1 MGSVPANLSPGVN
14 GSATSGS
21 ATSGPATSGPA
32 SSGPAPGRTRARPGL
47 WAWAAPFLFPT
58 PASMRRVAVAGVVAN
73 AGIIMT
79 GAAVRLSASGLGCPD
94 WPDCTSSS
102 LVAAHTHG
110 DPMVHTYIE
119 FTNRMLTFALMVVA
133 VLVMV
138 TAWRF
143 RPAGTRRRAIVW
155 LAAAQPLGVVAQAVL
170 GGIVVLTNL
179 NPAAVSL
186 HFLLSSAILALAVTL
201 WTRCAE
207 GDGPATRLVRGD
219 LRGLSVAMVPVV
231 ALMLA
236 AGTVVTGTGPLA
248 GLTFVPHT
256 GSRPAYVPRYHL
268 PLEGVTQLHA
278 DIGWVLGTLAVVLA
292 VGLQV
297 AGAPRRVRRLGWLLL
312 GLVGLQGVIG
322 YSQYFSGLP
331 AGLVWVHV
339 SGSVL
344 IWIVALRLM
353 FATRD
358 RGPVLA
364 AGAEPAGARERG
376 RAPDGAC
383 RNLTPRAGPREAAA
397 APAGAGRTRCGPW
410 PSAAAG
416 PAAAART
423 GPGR

>member
-1 MGSVPANLSPGVN
+1 MHTGYRASTMGSVPADLSPD
-14 GSATSGS
+14 A
-21 ATSGPATSGPA
+21 P
-32 SSGPAPGRTRARPGL
+32 GPAPSDAPGP
-47 WAWAAPFLFPT
+47 APSDSRRQPGASRWAAPFVFPT
-58 PASMRRVAVAGVVAN
+58 PTSMRRVAVAGVVAN

-102 LVAAHTHG
+102 LVAAHTSG
-110 DPMVHTYIE
+110 DPMFHTYIE

-179 NPAAVSL
+179 NPAAVSI
-186 HFLLSSAILALAVTL
+186 HFLLSSTILALAVTL
-201 WTRCAE
+201 WSRCAE
-207 GDGPATRLVRGD
+207 GDGPATRLVRVD
-219 LRGLSVAMVPVV
+219 LRVLSVALVPLV

-248 GLTFVPHT
+248 GSTFVPHS
-256 GSRPAYVPRYHL
+256 GAGRAYVPRYHL

-278 DIGWVLGTLAVVLA
+278 DIGWMLGTLAAVLA
-292 VGLQV
+292 VCLQLT
-297 AGAPRRVRRLGWLLL
+297 GAPRRVRRLGWLLL
-312 GLVGLQGVIG
+312 SLVGLQGVIG

-331 AGLVWVHV
+331 AGLVWFHV

-344 IWIVALRLM
+344 IWITALRLM

-358 RGPVLA
+358 RGAVPS
-364 AGAEPAGARERG
+364 
-376 RAPDGAC
+376 
-383 RNLTPRAGPREAAA
+383 TTGPSPTGSATTGS
-397 APAGAGRTRCGPW
+397 APAELGRVGRTLTV
-410 PSAAAG
+410 
-416 PAAAART
+416 PAET
-423 GPGR
+423 

>member
-1 MGSVPANLSPGVN
+1 
-14 GSATSGS
+14 
-21 ATSGPATSGPA
+21 
-32 SSGPAPGRTRARPGL
+32 
-47 WAWAAPFLFPT
+47 
-58 PASMRRVAVAGVVAN
+58 MRRVALAGVVAN

-102 LVAAHTHG
+102 LVAAHTRG

-119 FTNRMLTFALMVVA
+119 FTNRMLTFAVMVVA

-143 RPAGTRRRAIVW
+143 RPAGARRQGLVW

-186 HFLLSSAILALAVTL
+186 HFLLSSTILALAVTL
-201 WTRCAE
+201 WSRCAE
-207 GDGPATRLVRGD
+207 GDRPATRLVRAD
-219 LRGLSVAMVPVV
+219 LRVLSVALVPVV

-248 GLTFVPHT
+248 GSTFVPHA
-256 GSRPAYVPRYHL
+256 GSRPSYVPRYHL

-278 DIGWVLGTLAVVLA
+278 DIGWMLGTLVAVLA
-292 VGLQV
+292 VCLQLT
-297 AGAPRRVRRLGWLLL
+297 GAPRRVRRLGWLVL

-331 AGLVWVHV
+331 AGLVWIHV

-344 IWIVALRLM
+344 IWIAALRLM

-358 RGPVLA
+358 RGPVV
-364 AGAEPAGARERG
+364 PAGDPA
-376 RAPDGAC
+376 DG
-383 RNLTPRAGPREAAA
+383 LGSVGGTVTV
-397 APAGAGRTRCGPW
+397 PAKT
-410 PSAAAG
+410 
-416 PAAAART
+416 
-423 GPGR
+423 

>member
-1 MGSVPANLSPGVN
+1 MGSVPADLSPD
-14 GSATSGS
+14 A
-21 ATSGPATSGPA
+21 
-32 SSGPAPGRTRARPGL
+32 SGPAPADATGPAPSDARRQPGA
-47 WAWAAPFLFPT
+47 WRWAAPFIFPT
-58 PASMRRVAVAGVVAN
+58 PTSMRRVAVAGVVAN

-102 LVAAHTHG
+102 LVAAHTSG
-110 DPMVHTYIE
+110 DPMFHTYIE

-143 RPAGTRRRAIVW
+143 RPAGTRRRGIVW
-155 LAAAQPLGVVAQAVL
+155 LAAAQPLGVVTQAVL

-179 NPAAVSL
+179 NPAAVSI
-186 HFLLSSAILALAVTL
+186 HFLLSSTILALAVTL
-201 WTRCAE
+201 WSRCAE

-219 LRGLSVAMVPVV
+219 LRVLSVALVPLV

-248 GLTFVPHT
+248 GSTFVPHS
-256 GSRPAYVPRYHL
+256 GAGRAYVPRYHL

-278 DIGWVLGTLAVVLA
+278 DIGWMLGTLVAVLA
-292 VGLQV
+292 VCLQLT
-297 AGAPRRVRRLGWLLL
+297 GAPRRVRRLGWLLL

-331 AGLVWVHV
+331 AGLVWFHV

-344 IWIVALRLM
+344 IWITALRLM

-358 RGPVLA
+358 RGAV
-364 AGAEPAGARERG
+364 PA
-376 RAPDGAC
+376 
-383 RNLTPRAGPREAAA
+383 TTGPSTTGPSTTGS
-397 APAGAGRTRCGPW
+397 APAELGRVGRTLTV
-410 PSAAAG
+410 
-416 PAAAART
+416 PAET
-423 GPGR
+423 

>member
-1 MGSVPANLSPGVN
+1 MGSVPADLTPDVTGPATT
-14 GSATSGS
+14 GSATAGPATNASATTGPAITGS
-21 ATSGPATSGPA
+21 ATT
-32 SSGPAPGRTRARPGL
+32 GPAPVRTRARRRV

-58 PASMRRVAVAGVVAN
+58 PTSMRRVALAGVVAN

-102 LVAAHTHG
+102 LVAAHTRG

-119 FTNRMLTFALMVVA
+119 FTNRMLTFAVMVVA

-143 RPAGTRRRAIVW
+143 RPAGARRRGLVW

-170 GGIVVLTNL
+170 GGVVVLTDL

-186 HFLLSSAILALAVTL
+186 HFLLSSTILALAVTL
-201 WTRCAE
+201 WSRCAE
-207 GDGPATRLVRGD
+207 GDGAATRLVRAD
-219 LRGLSVAMVPVV
+219 LRVLSVALVPVV

-236 AGTVVTGTGPLA
+236 AGTVVAGTGPLA
-248 GLTFVPHT
+248 GSTFVPHA
-256 GSRPAYVPRYHL
+256 GGRPSYVPRYHL

-278 DIGWVLGTLAVVLA
+278 DIGWVLGTLVAVLA
-292 VGLQV
+292 VCLQLT
-297 AGAPRRVRRLGWLLL
+297 GAARRIRRLGWLLL

-322 YSQYFSGLP
+322 YAQYFSGLP

-344 IWIVALRLM
+344 IWIAALRLM

-358 RGPVLA
+358 RGPVVPA
-364 AGAEPAGARERG
+364 AQPGPGGAESAGPEPAGPES
-376 RAPDGAC
+376 
-383 RNLTPRAGPREAAA
+383 AGLGSVGGTVTV
-397 APAGAGRTRCGPW
+397 PAK
-410 PSAAAG
+410 S
-416 PAAAART
+416 
-423 GPGR
+423 

>member
-1 MGSVPANLSPGVN
+1 VHTGYRASTMGSVPADLSPD
-14 GSATSGS
+14 A
-21 ATSGPATSGPA
+21 P
-32 SSGPAPGRTRARPGL
+32 GPAPSDAPGP
-47 WAWAAPFLFPT
+47 APSDSRRQPGASRWAAPFVFPT
-58 PASMRRVAVAGVVAN
+58 PTSMRRVAVAGVVAN

-102 LVAAHTHG
+102 LVAAHTSG
-110 DPMVHTYIE
+110 DPMFHTYIE

-179 NPAAVSL
+179 NPAAVSI
-186 HFLLSSAILALAVTL
+186 HFLLSSTILALAVTL
-201 WTRCAE
+201 WSRCAE
-207 GDGPATRLVRGD
+207 GDGPATRLVRVD
-219 LRGLSVAMVPVV
+219 LRVLSVALVPLV

-248 GLTFVPHT
+248 GSTFVPHS
-256 GSRPAYVPRYHL
+256 GAGRAYVPRYHL

-278 DIGWVLGTLAVVLA
+278 DIGWMLGTLAAVLA
-292 VGLQV
+292 VCLQLT
-297 AGAPRRVRRLGWLLL
+297 GAPRRVRRLGWLLL
-312 GLVGLQGVIG
+312 SLVGLQGVIG

-331 AGLVWVHV
+331 AGLVWFHV

-344 IWIVALRLM
+344 IWITALRLM

-358 RGPVLA
+358 RGAVPS
-364 AGAEPAGARERG
+364 
-376 RAPDGAC
+376 
-383 RNLTPRAGPREAAA
+383 TTGPSTTGSATTGS
-397 APAGAGRTRCGPW
+397 APAELGRVGRTLTV
-410 PSAAAG
+410 
-416 PAAAART
+416 PAET
-423 GPGR
+423 

>member
-1 MGSVPANLSPGVN
+1 MGSVPADLSPD
-14 GSATSGS
+14 A
-21 ATSGPATSGPA
+21 A
-32 SSGPAPGRTRARPGL
+32 GPAPAAGVTRRRG

-58 PASMRRVAVAGVVAN
+58 PASMRRVAAAGVAAN

-102 LVAAHTHG
+102 LVAAHSQG
-110 DPMVHTYIE
+110 APMLHTYIE
-119 FTNRMLTFALMVVA
+119 FTNRMLTFALLAMA

-143 RPAGTRRRAIVW
+143 RPAGTRRRVVVW

-186 HFLLSSAILALAVTL
+186 HFLLSSTILALAVTL
-201 WTRCAE
+201 WSRCAE
-207 GDGPATRLVRGD
+207 GDGPATRLVRAD
-219 LRGLSVAMVPVV
+219 LRVLSVALVPVV
-231 ALMLA
+231 VLMLA

-248 GLTFVPHT
+248 GSTFVPHA
-256 GSRPAYVPRYHL
+256 GGGPAYVPRYHL

-278 DIGWVLGTLAVVLA
+278 DIGWILGTLVAVLA
-292 VGLQV
+292 VCLQLT
-297 AGAPRRVRRLGWLLL
+297 GAPRRVRRLGWLLL

-322 YSQYFSGLP
+322 YAQYFSGLP

-344 IWIVALRLM
+344 IWITALRLM

-358 RGPVLA
+358 RGPVPLAPEVSATGSSTTGQPA
-364 AGAEPAGARERG
+364 AGLGSV
-376 RAPDGAC
+376 
-383 RNLTPRAGPREAAA
+383 
-397 APAGAGRTRCGPW
+397 GRTLPV
-410 PSAAAG
+410 SAE
-416 PAAAART
+416 T
-423 GPGR
+423 